1 MAADP
6 NMIIDP
12 SASADD
18 VLSRFNDAGF
28 SPFEV
33 VALLASLVCPF
44 FSMAFRLTGLPIVT
58 RSLPPR
64 S

>member
-33 VALLASLVCPF
+33 VALLASLACLF
-44 FSMAFRLTGLPIVT
+44 FPWPSASRVFL
-58 RSLPPR
+58 
-64 S
+64 